1 MSLTLRQIE
10 MFRAVMT
17 AKSFVGA
24 ARLLR
29 VAQPTVTNVIAR
41 IEDKLG
47 LPLFQRRSGRI
58 YPTAEAVAVL
68 AEIDRAFVQLEQAV
82 ARIDQVA
89 RRETALLRLGA
100 APSVGRRLIPEVL
113 KALVGRHDGLT
124 VHLDILS
131 VAQVLDYVL
140 GGPGEC
146 AVSVFPIAHGAV
158 RSSRVGRARLV
169 CLIPHDMAGQFG
181 AMVEPAE
188 LAGQSLIAFE
198 PHTVHGQVMARF
210 LDLASA
216 APGRTH
222 LVRFAESAVGL
233 AEAGIG
239 IALVDEFSASSADL
253 ARVVVRPV
261 AFPPAFEIFLH
272 VNQERPVSHFTDLF
286 EHALSRRLAVIAE
299 AEPCANVG
307 EADL

>member
-47 LPLFQRRSGRI
+47 LPLFQRQSGRI
-58 YPTAEAVAVL
+58 YPTAEAVAIL

-82 ARIDQVA
+82 TRIDKVA
-89 RRETALLRLGA
+89 RRETAVLRLGA
-100 APSVGRRLIPEVL
+100 APSVGRRLVPEVL
-113 KALVGRHDGLT
+113 HALVARHAGLT
-124 VHLDILS
+124 IHLEILS

-158 RSSRVGRARLV
+158 RSSRVGAARLV
-169 CLIPHDMAGQFG
+169 CLIPRAMAGRFG
-181 AMVEPAE
+181 ATVEPAE
-188 LAGQSLIAFE
+188 LAGETLIAFE
-198 PHTVHGQVMARF
+198 PHTAHGQAIARF
-210 LDLASA
+210 LELAAA

-233 AEAGIG
+233 VEAGLG
-239 IALVDEFSASSADL
+239 IALVDEFSALSADQ

-261 AFPPAFEIFLH
+261 AFPPPFEIFLH
-272 VNQERPVSHFTDLF
+272 VNHERPVSHFTKLF
-286 EHALSRRLAVIAE
+286 ERELRHRLALAA
-299 AEPCANVG
+299 AEPCAASRDTG
-307 EADL
+307 Q